1 METAIKIVISAS
13 RRTDIPAF
21 YMHWMMEQIEKGVF
35 EVINPYN
42 RRVSHV
48 PATPDKVHTIVFW
61 SKNFGPFIR
70 EGFGKL
76 LQKEGYHLFF
86 NFTINS
92 NSPFLEPN
100 LPPLEERL
108 EQLDYLCN
116 RFDSKTVNWRFDPL
130 CFYKIK
136 NERTYDNLHD
146 FPYIAERAARSG
158 IQRCITSF
166 MDHYPKIQKR
176 TAFINGFAFID
187 PSYQKK
193 KEILLN
199 MEKALRAKKIHLQ
212 TCCEKKLLETLPEY
226 STITKSACIPNGFFE
241 KLFGGNLSLKP
252 DKGQRINDGCG
263 CMVSVDI
270 GSYHLHPCFHN
281 CLFCYANPSNHM
293 LKDPGHT
300 RPLALKPD
308 ARTLIPM
315 IDSTNLSK

>member
-1 METAIKIVISAS
+1 MEPLTKIVISAS

-42 RRVSHV
+42 RRVSLV

-61 SKNFGPFIR
+61 SKNFGPFIN
-70 EGFGKL
+70 GGYGKL

-100 LPPLEERL
+100 VPSLEERL

-116 RFDSKTVNWRFDPL
+116 QFDPITINWRFDPL

-136 NERTYDNLHD
+136 KERIYDNLHD
-146 FPYIAERAARSG
+146 FQYISKRAACSG

-176 TAFINGFAFID
+176 TTPINGFSFID
-187 PSYQKK
+187 PSDEKK
-193 KEILLN
+193 EEILLN
-199 MEKALRAKKIHLQ
+199 MEKALRAKKIRLQ
-212 TCCEKKLLETLPEY
+212 TCCEKRLLEILPEY
-226 STITKSACIPNGFFE
+226 STITKSACIPNDFLE

-281 CLFCYANPSNHM
+281 CLFCYANPYNHVPKHPVHSGT
-293 LKDPGHT
+293 LSQNPVF
-300 RPLALKPD
+300 
-308 ARTLIPM
+308 RTSTPM
-315 IDSTNLSK
+315 NNSTTLSK